1 MSTGFG
7 AFVHRHDEGI
17 RYIIF
22 GILTVIVSWVSYSL
36 LALAG
41 VDYSVSNGLS
51 WLCAVIFAFFVNKY
65 FVFRSMDSRTTTLG
79 AELIEFFASRLFTG
93 AVAIILFPV
102 LMGMGLDFVF
112 LGVPGLLARGVNTTV
127 EIILNYILSK
137 FVVFRRNTNPESKL

>member
-1 MSTGFG
+1 MGFG
-7 AFVHRHDEGI
+7 AFVHKHDEGV

-22 GILTVIVSWVSYSL
+22 GFLTVIVSWISYAL

-41 VDYSVSNGLS
+41 VNYSVSNGLS
-51 WLCAVIFAFFVNKY
+51 WFCAVIFAFFVNKY
-65 FVFRSMDSRTTTLG
+65 FVFRSLDSRTTTLG

-102 LMGMGLDFVF
+102 LMNMGLDFVF
-112 LGVPGLLARGVNTTV
+112 LSVPGLMARGVNTTV

-137 FVVFRRNTNPESKL
+137 FVVFRRSNNTGSKP

>member
-1 MSTGFG
+1 M
-7 AFVHRHDEGI
+7 
-17 RYIIF
+17 
-22 GILTVIVSWVSYSL
+22 
-36 LALAG
+36 
-41 VDYSVSNGLS
+41 
-51 WLCAVIFAFFVNKY
+51 
-65 FVFRSMDSRTTTLG
+65 G

-137 FVVFRRNTNPESKL
+137 FVVFRRNTHPESKL

>member
-1 MSTGFG
+1 MGFG
-7 AFVHRHDEGI
+7 AFVHKHDEGV

-22 GILTVIVSWVSYSL
+22 GFLTVIVSWVSYAL

-41 VDYSVSNGLS
+41 VNYSVSNGLS
-51 WLCAVIFAFFVNKY
+51 WFCAVIFAFFVNKY
-65 FVFRSMDSRTTTLG
+65 FVFRSLDSRTTTLG

-102 LMGMGLDFVF
+102 LMNMGLDFVF
-112 LGVPGLLARGVNTTV
+112 LGVPGLMARGVNTTV

-137 FVVFRRNTNPESKL
+137 FVVFRRSNNTGSKP

>member
-1 MSTGFG
+1 MGFG
-7 AFVHRHDEGI
+7 AFVHKHDEGV

-22 GILTVIVSWVSYSL
+22 GFLTVIVSWVSYAL

-41 VDYSVSNGLS
+41 VNYSVSNGLS
-51 WLCAVIFAFFVNKY
+51 WFCAVIFAFFVNKY
-65 FVFRSMDSRTTTLG
+65 FVFRSLDSRTTTLG

-102 LMGMGLDFVF
+102 LMNMGLDFVF
-112 LGVPGLLARGVNTTV
+112 LGVPGLMARGVNTTV

-137 FVVFRRNTNPESKL
+137 FVVFRRSNNTKSKP

>member
-1 MSTGFG
+1 MGFG
-7 AFVHRHDEGI
+7 AFVHKHDEGV

-22 GILTVIVSWVSYSL
+22 GFLTVIVSWISYAL

-41 VDYSVSNGLS
+41 VNYSLSNGLS
-51 WLCAVIFAFFVNKY
+51 WFCAVIFAFFVNKY
-65 FVFRSMDSRTTTLG
+65 FVFRSLDSRTTTLG

-102 LMGMGLDFVF
+102 LMNMGLDFVF
-112 LGVPGLLARGVNTTV
+112 LGVPGLMARGVNTTV

-137 FVVFRRNTNPESKL
+137 FVVFRRSNNTKSKP